1 MNSFFDTSSLV
12 KLYDYREV
20 DSATMQQLIDPQG
33 VIYLSTLTQVE
44 FASVLSRKRNRGDL
58 NAAAQALPLQF
69 EADTQAYGWVE
80 QTPALR
86 QLAVQLIQKYNSLR
100 ALDAIQLASALA
112 VRADIQ
118 AFFTHDQRLR
128 EAAAAEGLPVH
139 QAPTLPPTR
148 PLSGP

>member
-58 NAAAQALPLQF
+58 NAAAQALQLQF

-128 EAAAAEGLPVH
+128 EAATAEGLPV
-139 QAPTLPPTR
+139 R
-148 PLSGP
+148 